1 MIKDLI
7 LASSAEKKIVN
18 LLKNQKKDNLFRI
31 EVKGGG
37 CSGFKYIFKIDKPVP
52 EDIVIN
58 QIIIDRNSLELIK
71 GSTLDYKKELIGD
84 SFVIKNPKAKSSCG
98 CGLSF
103 SV

>member
-7 LASSAEKKIVN
+7 LTSSAEKKIVN

-71 GSTLDYKKELIGD
+71 GSTI
-84 SFVIKNPKAKSSCG
+84 P
-98 CGLSF
+98 GLNCDTYDPPFILNVFRCSPLPIPN
-103 SV
+103 